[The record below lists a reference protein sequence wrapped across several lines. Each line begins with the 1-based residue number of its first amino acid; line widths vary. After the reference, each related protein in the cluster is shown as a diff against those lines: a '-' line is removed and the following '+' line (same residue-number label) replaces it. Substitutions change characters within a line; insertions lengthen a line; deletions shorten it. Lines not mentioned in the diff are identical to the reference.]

1 MNLFEPKVWLKTR
14 LKYDPCRRFL
24 GSLSHSPPI
33 SQNKIGFWHDLCHD
47 LRDSKSRIMKVFV
60 TGAAGFIGSV
70 VAERLI
76 EKGHEVVAFDSLKY
90 GHRGAVHQKAAWVE
104 GDLRNAELVKSTL
117 KDHKV
122 EAVMHLAAESYI
134 DLAAEDPGIFF
145 EVNTSA
151 GLDLL
156 IAMRDLGIDKM
167 VFSSTAATYGEPT
180 RIPLQEDDPQVPIN
194 SYGES
199 KLQFEK
205 QMKWFRISH
214 GLKHISLRYFNACGA
229 SKNFGEARKKET
241 HIIPIL
247 LDAASGKRS
256 HFSLFGTD
264 YPTKDGSCVRDY
276 VHVVDIADAHILAL
290 EKIDQIQESAYN
302 LGCSEGFSN
311 RDVIEA
317 VSQVT
322 GRPVPVQDS
331 DRRPGDPAILVASNE
346 KARRELG
353 WQPHWTD
360 LKEMIQT
367 TWDWRQAHPNGYSA

>member
-1 MNLFEPKVWLKTR
+1 
-14 LKYDPCRRFL
+14 
-24 GSLSHSPPI
+24 
-33 SQNKIGFWHDLCHD
+33 
-47 LRDSKSRIMKVFV
+47 MKVFV

-70 VAERLI
+70 VTERLI
-76 EKGHEVVAFDSLKY
+76 EKGFEVVGFDSLKY
-90 GHRGAVHQKAAWVE
+90 GHRAAVHPKATWVQ
-104 GDLRNAELVKSTL
+104 GDLRDRDLVRETL
-117 KDHKV
+117 KTHAVD
-122 EAVMHLAAESYI
+122 AVMHLAAESYI
-134 DLAAEDPGIFF
+134 DLAATDPGIFF

-156 IAMRDLGIDKM
+156 LAMRDLGIDKM

-180 RIPLQEDDPQVPIN
+180 RVPLQEDDPKVPIN

-199 KLQFEK
+199 KLQFEQ

-229 SKNFGEARKKET
+229 SANYGEARKKET

-247 LDAASGKRS
+247 LDVANGRRS
-256 HFSLFGTD
+256 HFSLFGGD

-290 EKIDQIQESAYN
+290 EKIDSIQESAYN

-311 RDVIEA
+311 LEVAAA
-317 VSQVT
+317 VRAVT
-322 GRPVPVQDS
+322 GHPVPVEVAE
-331 DRRPGDPAILVASNE
+331 RRPGDPAILVASNE

-353 WQPHWTD
+353 WAPRWTD
-360 LKEMIQT
+360 INEMIRDA
-367 TWDWRQAHPNGYSA
+367 WNFRQSHPTGYQA